1 MTEQHDDQHE
11 DQYDGQPE
19 ARPLSIGQVAE
30 RTGLSVHTLRFYGA
44 EGILVDPVERMAGG
58 RRRYSE
64 HDVEWL
70 TICTNLRSSG
80 MPIPEIRRYAELVRA
95 GTGNEAERLDV
106 LRGHR
111 EEVLDRIAKLHQWL
125 DVISRKVAIYEDRLA
140 KGATSRLWVEHCAA
154 ADARAE
160 LNSAET
166 ASAHGR

>member
-1 MTEQHDDQHE
+1 MTEQHDDQ
-11 DQYDGQPE
+11 PE
-19 ARPLSIGQVAE
+19 AGLLSIGQVAE
-30 RTGLSVHTLRFYGA
+30 RTGLSVHTLRFYEA
-44 EGILVDPVERMAGG
+44 EGLMVDPVERLAGG
-58 RRRYSE
+58 RRRYRE

-95 GTGNEAERLDV
+95 GAGNEAERLDV

-125 DVISRKVAIYEDRLA
+125 EVISRKVAIYEDRLA
-140 KGATSRLWVEHCAA
+140 NGRTSRLWVEHCAAA

-160 LNSAET
+160 LNSAEV
-166 ASAHGR
+166 ASAHRR

>member
-30 RTGLSVHTLRFYGA
+30 RTGLSVHTLRFYEA